1 MITRRALL
9 GQGAGWAALAAGP
22 ARGGTAEDPL
32 RSIAWGDM
40 QAQLFGKAPA
50 VFDDRVTIAAP
61 VAAEDAFQVPFLVDA
76 GALGRVQRIL
86 VFAELNPIPLI
97 LDFTPGRLAPLVAT
111 RFKIQQATPLRAAAL
126 DLKGTWHV
134 AGQWVDAMG
143 GGCTTPA
150 LAHGEADWTAR
161 LGETEARVFDRG
173 GRRRVRLSIRH
184 PMDTGLAAGIPAF
197 FIEKVTIEDAGGVLL
212 GEMATF
218 EPVSENPLLTF
229 EVPAGVGDD
238 ITVTAR
244 DNNGNIFRRKV
255 ALS

>member
-9 GQGAGWAALAAGP
+9 GHGAGVAALAAGRAWGAAP
-22 ARGGTAEDPL
+22 MDPL
-32 RSIAWGDM
+32 QSVAWEDM
-40 QAQLFGKAPA
+40 RALLLGKGPV
-50 VFDDRVTIAAP
+50 VFDDRIAVAAP
-61 VAAEDAFQVPFLVDA
+61 TAAEDALQVPFLVDA
-76 GALGRVQRIL
+76 GGLGRVQRIL
-86 VFAELNPIPLI
+86 VFADLNPIPLI
-97 LDFTPGRLAPLVAT
+97 LDFAPGRLAPLIAT

-126 DLKGTWHV
+126 DLKGIWHV

-161 LGETEARVFDRG
+161 LGETEARVFDRD

-197 FIEKVTIEDAGGVLL
+197 FIEKVMVEDAGGILL
-212 GEMATF
+212 GELATF

-229 EVPAGVGDD
+229 EVPAGIGGD

>member
-9 GQGAGWAALAAGP
+9 GHGAGVAALAAGRAWGAAP
-22 ARGGTAEDPL
+22 IDPL
-32 RSIAWGDM
+32 QSVAWEDM
-40 QAQLFGKAPA
+40 RALLLGKEPV
-50 VFDDRVTIAAP
+50 VFDDRIAVAAP
-61 VAAEDAFQVPFLVDA
+61 TAAEDALQVPFLVDA
-76 GALGRVQRIL
+76 GGLGRVQRIL
-86 VFAELNPIPLI
+86 VFADLNPIPLI
-97 LDFTPGRLAPLVAT
+97 LDFAPGRLAPLVAT

-126 DLKGTWHV
+126 DLTGTWHV

-150 LAHGEADWTAR
+150 LAHGEADWTTR
-161 LGETEARVFDRG
+161 LGETEARVFDRD
-173 GRRRVRLSIRH
+173 GRRRIRLSIRH

-197 FIEKVTIEDAGGVLL
+197 FIETVTIEDAGGVLL
-212 GEMATF
+212 GEVATF

-229 EVPAGVGDD
+229 EVPAGIGGD

>member
-22 ARGGTAEDPL
+22 AWGGAAEDPL

-161 LGETEARVFDRG
+161 LGETEARVFDRD

-197 FIEKVTIEDAGGVLL
+197 FIEKVTVEDAGGVLL
-212 GEMATF
+212 GEVATF

-229 EVPAGVGDD
+229 EVPAGIGGD